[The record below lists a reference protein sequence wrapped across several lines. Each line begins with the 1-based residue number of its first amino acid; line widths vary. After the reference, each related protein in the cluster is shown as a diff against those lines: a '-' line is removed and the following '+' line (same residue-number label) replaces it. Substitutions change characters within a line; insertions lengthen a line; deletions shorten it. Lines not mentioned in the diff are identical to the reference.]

1 MFEQLSKFEARP
13 HRKITFIVAL
23 MLLNEVGT
31 IGSEIRLNWFVKN
44 YFKPSDSEK
53 MDVFSWIS
61 RLQDSLEIV
70 GESRQTSSVIDHL
83 SDDLDNI
90 NDYLIER
97 AND

>member
-1 MFEQLSKFEARP
+1 MFEQLDKFEDKP
-13 HRKITFIVAL
+13 YRKITFKVAL
-23 MLLNEVGT
+23 MLLLEVGT

-44 YFKPSDSEK
+44 YFKPSDNEK

-61 RLQDSLEIV
+61 RLQDALEIV
-70 GESRQTSSVIDHL
+70 GESMQMSSVIDHL

-90 NDYLIER
+90 NDYLIEC